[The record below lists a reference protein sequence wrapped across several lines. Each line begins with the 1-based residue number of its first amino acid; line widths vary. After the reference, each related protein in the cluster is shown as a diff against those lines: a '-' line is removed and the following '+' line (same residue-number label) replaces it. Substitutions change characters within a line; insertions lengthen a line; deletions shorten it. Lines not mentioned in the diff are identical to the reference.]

1 MLSSLLQ
8 DQLITVDV
16 GIFTPV
22 ISAVIAGYAALGGLL
37 VWQLR
42 RQATQTETLTKDFI
56 GALQTTIIEN
66 NKTNAMMVER
76 MTELVTTVRE
86 MAAVNRDEHR
96 SLLMSQAEQHRAL
109 LQAIGQA
116 NLRGQAA

>member
-1 MLSSLLQ
+1 MLSNSILAQ
-8 DQLITVDV
+8 SITLDV
-16 GIFTPV
+16 GLFTPI

-56 GALQTTIIEN
+56 AALQNTIIEN

-96 SLLMSQAEQHRAL
+96 SLIMSQAEQHRAL
-109 LQAIGQA
+109 LDAIGKA
-116 NLRGQAA
+116 NLRTAA